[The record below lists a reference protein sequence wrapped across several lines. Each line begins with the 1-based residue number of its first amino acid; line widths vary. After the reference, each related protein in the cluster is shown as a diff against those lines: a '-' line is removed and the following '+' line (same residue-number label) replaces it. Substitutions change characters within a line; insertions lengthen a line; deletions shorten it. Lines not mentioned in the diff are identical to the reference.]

1 MSADQK
7 NDVLGSVFSAAEQP
21 GEGRGIQ
28 TTARRVEKYL
38 LGGGVFGEEVESGR
52 DNFAHFALRIVAG
65 SLHVVCG
72 KRVCMNV
79 AGFADVIEKD
89 PQATSIQGSLSAR
102 LQTTYRND
110 IVLGVRRNCLASTV
124 WKGYITFGLIT
135 IPVRLFA
142 AARTERV
149 GFNQIHEAC
158 GGRIKQQTFCPQC
171 DRTVERSEL
180 QKGYEVEKDR
190 YVIVNDEEIKGIAPS
205 SSDNMEIL
213 EFVKADGIDPIYY
226 DASYFMVPEDA
237 GKKAYHLLLETMQK
251 SGYSAVAKIAMHQRE
266 YTVIV
271 RPHADGLLL
280 HTMFYPEE
288 VREVPEF
295 RRDENVSVKPQEV
308 ALAEKLVEGLAA
320 EFDPSKYHDEY
331 QARLMQMIEAKR
343 EGQAVESIAPKK
355 RAPVIDLMQA
365 LQKSLGELPKKPAA
379 SEPGIAETKKAS
391 SRRSA
396 PRVAHG

>member
-1 MSADQK
+1 M
-7 NDVLGSVFSAAEQP
+7 
-21 GEGRGIQ
+21 
-28 TTARRVEKYL
+28 
-38 LGGGVFGEEVESGR
+38 
-52 DNFAHFALRIVAG
+52 
-65 SLHVVCG
+65 
-72 KRVCMNV
+72 
-79 AGFADVIEKD
+79 
-89 PQATSIQGSLSAR
+89 
-102 LQTTYRND
+102 
-110 IVLGVRRNCLASTV
+110 ASTV

-135 IPVRLFA
+135 IPVRLYA

-149 GFNQIHEAC
+149 GFNQIHEPC
-158 GGRIKQQTFCPQC
+158 GSRIKQQTFCPRC

-180 QKGYEVEKDR
+180 VKGYEVEKDR
-190 YVIVNDEEIKGIAPS
+190 YVIVNDEEIKGIAPA
-205 SSDNMEIL
+205 SSDNMEIV
-213 EFVKADGIDPIYY
+213 EFVKAEGIDPIYF

-251 SGYSAVAKIAMHQRE
+251 SGYSAVAKITMHQRE

-295 RRDENVSVKPQEV
+295 RRDESVNVKPQEV

-320 EFDPSKYHDEY
+320 DFDPSKYHDEY
-331 QARLMQMIEAKR
+331 QGRLMQMIEAKR
-343 EGQAVESIAPKK
+343 EGQKVETITPKK

-379 SEPGIAETKKAS
+379 TAKTAAPAPAKKAS
-391 SRRSA
+391 TKRA
-396 PRVAHG
+396 AHG

>member
-1 MSADQK
+1 M
-7 NDVLGSVFSAAEQP
+7 
-21 GEGRGIQ
+21 
-28 TTARRVEKYL
+28 
-38 LGGGVFGEEVESGR
+38 
-52 DNFAHFALRIVAG
+52 
-65 SLHVVCG
+65 
-72 KRVCMNV
+72 
-79 AGFADVIEKD
+79 
-89 PQATSIQGSLSAR
+89 
-102 LQTTYRND
+102 
-110 IVLGVRRNCLASTV
+110 ASTV

-135 IPVRLFA
+135 IPVRLYA

-149 GFNQIHEAC
+149 SFNQIHEPC

-180 QKGYEVEKDR
+180 VKGYEVEKNH
-190 YVIVNDEEIKGIAPS
+190 YVIVNDEEVKGIAPA

-213 EFVKADGIDPIYY
+213 EFVKAEGIDPIYY

-251 SGYSAVAKIAMHQRE
+251 SGYSAVAKITMHQRE

-271 RPHADGLLL
+271 RPHAEGLLL

-295 RRDENVSVKPQEV
+295 RRDESVSVKPQEV
-308 ALAEKLVEGLAA
+308 ALAEKLVEGLASD
-320 EFDPSKYHDEY
+320 FDPSKYHDEY
-331 QARLMQMIEAKR
+331 QGRLTQMIEAKR
-343 EGQAVESIAPKK
+343 DGQRVETAAPKK

-379 SEPGIAETKKAS
+379 SESVAETAKKAAG
-391 SRRSA
+391 RRST

>member
-1 MSADQK
+1 M
-7 NDVLGSVFSAAEQP
+7 
-21 GEGRGIQ
+21 
-28 TTARRVEKYL
+28 
-38 LGGGVFGEEVESGR
+38 
-52 DNFAHFALRIVAG
+52 
-65 SLHVVCG
+65 
-72 KRVCMNV
+72 
-79 AGFADVIEKD
+79 
-89 PQATSIQGSLSAR
+89 
-102 LQTTYRND
+102 
-110 IVLGVRRNCLASTV
+110 ASTV

-135 IPVRLFA
+135 IPVRLYA
-142 AARTERV
+142 AARTERIS
-149 GFNQIHEAC
+149 FNQIHEVC

-180 QKGYEVEKDR
+180 VKGYEVEKNH
-190 YVIVNDEEIKGIAPS
+190 YVVVNDEDIKGIAPA

-213 EFVKADGIDPIYY
+213 EFVKAEGIDPIYF
-226 DASYFMVPEDA
+226 DASYFMVPEEA

-251 SGYSAVAKIAMHQRE
+251 SGYSAVAKITMHQRE

-320 EFDPSKYHDEY
+320 DFDPSKYHDEY
-331 QARLMQMIEAKR
+331 QGRLTQMIEAKR
-343 EGQAVESIAPKK
+343 EGQPVETTAPKK

-379 SEPGIAETKKAS
+379 RESTAEPAKKATG
-391 SRRSA
+391 RRSA
-396 PRVAHG
+396 PRAAHG